1 MKVSLNWIREYLDF
15 ELPAIDE
22 LAAKIGSQIGG
33 IDEVID
39 IGRKY
44 RGIVIVRVDSVA
56 KLEDS
61 DHLNVCLIDDGH
73 VVENINR
80 ESSGLVQVVCGAP
93 NVHEGMFV
101 AWLPPGSVVPNSF
114 NDSEPFVLSARP
126 LRGVVSNGMLASAQ
140 ELGIGENHEGLLELD
155 GEHQP
160 GTDFAATYGLNDVI
174 IDIENKM
181 FTHRPDC
188 FGQLGIAREVAGV
201 LGHQF
206 VSPSWYTNADGLPDK
221 SDADTMHID
230 LTNEIP
236 ESVPRYMLVTMDGIA
251 VAPSPVWLQTY
262 LTRLGVRPINNIVDV
277 TNYVML
283 LTGQP
288 LHAFDYDKVA
298 VDERATIVV
307 RNPHVDETI
316 TLLDGKTIRPR
327 PAAIMICDQEKPI
340 GLGGM
345 MGGQNSEIDS
355 GTKRIIIECASF
367 DMYNIRRTSMEHG
380 IFSEAVTRFTKG
392 QSEWQCPAV
401 LSQAIQLIQQ
411 VCAGAKTV
419 GNVIDNHQ
427 PKRDFQP
434 VPVKSSF
441 INERLGLKLGDDVM
455 QELLQHVEFGVKL
468 VDDGLLV
475 DAPFWRTD
483 IELREDIVEEVGR
496 LHGFENLPAT
506 LPRRDIT
513 PTSRNPMFVLKARI
527 RNSMTRAGANELLTY
542 SFVHGN
548 VLDKATQDKTKAF
561 RVSNALSPDLQ
572 YYRLSL
578 MPSLLEK
585 VHANIK
591 SGYDS
596 FVLYE
601 IGKGHNTD
609 HLDPQTELPVE
620 FEMMEAVYA
629 AQDKVAPAGAAY
641 YQARNYLVN
650 LLADLGI
657 EPTFSQMPT
666 GLNFA
671 TVQPFEPGRSAIV
684 SLKGSDIVL
693 GGVGEFKASVRKSFK
708 LPAYAAGFNLSLTDL
723 LQAVSSVQQSGYQP
737 LSRFPKVAQDIT
749 LRVESDVTYQQ
760 LFDVVLFTLTE
771 AAGEQV
777 TLSLH
782 PLDIYQSEH
791 DSDYKHVSLRLSI
804 ASYKRT
810 LTDDEVSKLLDD
822 ASAAAAAAMHA
833 ERI

>member
-15 ELPAIDE
+15 ELPATDE
-22 LAAKIGSQIGG
+22 LMAKIGSQIGG
-33 IDEVID
+33 IDTVID
-39 IGRKY
+39 IGSKY
-44 RGIVIVRVDSVA
+44 RGIVIVRVNSVK

-61 DHLNVCLIDDGH
+61 DHLNICLVDDGQ
-73 VVENINR
+73 VTENVNR

-93 NVHEGMFV
+93 NVHEGMYV
-101 AWLPPGSVVPNSF
+101 AWLPPGSVVPSSY
-114 NDSEPFVLSARP
+114 DDKDPFVLSARP
-126 LRGVVSNGMLASAQ
+126 LRGVISNGMLASAQ
-140 ELGIGENHEGLLELD
+140 ELGIGDNHEGILELD

-160 GTDFAATYGLNDVI
+160 GDDFAATYGLNDTI

-188 FGQLGIAREVAGV
+188 FGQLGIAREVAGI

-206 VSPSWYTNADGLPDK
+206 VSPAWYTSPNEL
-221 SDADTMHID
+221 SDASDSNTMPID

-236 ESVPRYMLVTMDGIA
+236 ESVPRYMLATMDDINVG
-251 VAPSPVWLQTY
+251 PSPVWLQTY

-288 LHAFDYDKVA
+288 LHAFDYDKVSA
-298 VDERATIVV
+298 DGRATIVV
-307 RNPHVDETI
+307 RNPHVDESL
-316 TLLDGKTIRPR
+316 TLLDGKTIKPR
-327 PAAIMICDQEKPI
+327 PAAILICDQDKPI
-340 GLGGM
+340 GLSGM
-345 MGGQNSEIDS
+345 MGGQNSEIDN

-367 DMYNIRRTSMEHG
+367 DMYNIRRSSMEHG

-401 LSQAIQLIQQ
+401 LSQAIQLVQQ

-419 GNVIDNHQ
+419 GTVIDNHQ
-427 PKRDFQP
+427 PNREFQP
-434 VPVKSSF
+434 VPVKGLF
-441 INERLGLKLGDDVM
+441 INERLGLKLGDDVIV
-455 QELLQHVEFGVKL
+455 ELLQHVEFGVSRT
-468 VDDGLLV
+468 DDGLVV

-496 LHGFENLPAT
+496 LHGFENLPAA

-513 PTSRNPMFVLKARI
+513 PTSRNPMFALKGRV
-527 RNSMTRAGANELLTY
+527 RNAMTRAGANELLTY

-548 VLDKATQDKTKAF
+548 ILDKATQDKAQAF

-585 VHANIK
+585 VHPNIK
-591 SGYDS
+591 SGYDR

-609 HLDPQTELPVE
+609 HYDHQTGLPVE

-629 AQDKVAPAGAAY
+629 AQDKVAPTGAAY
-641 YQARNYLVN
+641 YQARNYLVY
-650 LLADLGI
+650 LLAELGV
-657 EPTFSQMPT
+657 EATFSPMPS
-666 GLNFA
+666 GLSFA

-693 GGVGEFKASVRKSFK
+693 GGVGEFKPSVRKGFK
-708 LPAYAAGFNLSLTDL
+708 LPATAAGFNLSLTDL
-723 LQAVSSVQQSGYQP
+723 LQAIQGGQQISYQP
-737 LSRFPKVAQDIT
+737 LSRFPKLTQDIT
-749 LRVESDVTYQQ
+749 LRIASEISYQQ
-760 LFDVVLFTLTE
+760 LFDVVLFTLRE

-777 TLSLH
+777 TLSLR
-782 PLDIYQSEH
+782 PLDIYQSDQ
-791 DSDYKHVSLRLSI
+791 DSTHKHVSLRLSI
-804 ASYKRT
+804 ASYSRT

-822 ASAAAAAAMHA
+822 ASSAATAALHA